1 MFLTFLLAQA
11 KTPNI
16 PTTTLTEPLTA
27 PPVMA
32 PMATET
38 VTPVMHDFS
47 VWTRIAE
54 ADWLVQITLLILLAF
69 SVGCWAVIIYKYFQ
83 LKTAQKTSVAFWNK
97 FSRTGNM
104 SEIMGTKSL
113 RDGPMY
119 EIFLTGQESLGKIK
133 KATTE
138 MSDYYRD
145 YLGQRLRQSKESE
158 MDKLEQYVSFLA
170 TTAAVAPF
178 IGLFGTVWGI
188 LTAFMEIAKKGSS
201 TLQTVGPFIAEA
213 LVATAV
219 GLFAAIPAVVAYNY
233 FVGRI
238 RSISKLINIFMD
250 DFLLKSEREVAP

>member
-1 MFLTFLLAQA
+1 MFFATLVAQA
-11 KTPNI
+11 KTNI
-16 PTTTLTEPLTA
+16 PTTTLTEPLAA
-27 PPVMA
+27 PLPTPTV
-32 PMATET
+32 TET
-38 VTPVMHDFS
+38 VAPVMHDFS

-54 ADWLVQITLLILLAF
+54 ADWLVQFTLLILLGF

-83 LKTAQKTSVAFWNK
+83 LKSAQKTSVAFWNK

-104 SEIMGTKSL
+104 AEIMGTKSL

-133 KATTE
+133 KTTSQ
-138 MSDYYRD
+138 MSDYHRD

-158 MDKLEQYVSFLA
+158 MDKLEQYISFLA

-238 RSISKLINIFMD
+238 RSIGKLINIFMD
-250 DFLLKSEREVAP
+250 DFMLKSDREVAP